1 MNSLETESTRRL
13 RWRCRRGLLE
23 LDIVFTRFLDERYAK
38 LGAVEQ
44 ASFERLLEHPDPIL
58 LAWLQGQEQ
67 PPSDL
72 KLIFYKVTQ
81 YIDF

>member
-1 MNSLETESTRRL
+1 MNPRIAESARRT

-23 LDIVFTRFLDERYAK
+23 LDILFSRFLDEHYSS
-38 LGAVEQ
+38 LN
-44 ASFERLLEHPDPIL
+44 ASEFVCFHNLLKQPDTTL

-72 KLIFYKVTQ
+72 KLIFEKVTQ
-81 YIDF
+81 YIDY